1 VKFVCGTAKGDI
13 LAPGEYWTAINV
25 LNQHYKYVKFR
36 KKISIALPKSGELGK
51 EEPGEVEDEFEEAK
65 LGPDQALEI
74 DRKDI
79 EKHAEKII
87 NGVEFIKGFV
97 IIHSPIELDVV
108 AVYTAIGKEAS
119 LTMHME
125 RVLPRL
131 G

>member
-1 VKFVCGTAKGDI
+1 MKFVCGKAKGDI
-13 LAPGEYWTAINV
+13 LAPGKYWTAINV
-25 LNQHYKYVKFR
+25 LNQHYNTVKFR
-36 KKISIALPKSGELGK
+36 KRISIALPGEEQGK
-51 EEPGEVEDEFEEAK
+51 VTKFFEAK

-87 NGVEFIKGFV
+87 NGAEFIKGFV
-97 IIHSPIELDVV
+97 IIHSPEELAVV